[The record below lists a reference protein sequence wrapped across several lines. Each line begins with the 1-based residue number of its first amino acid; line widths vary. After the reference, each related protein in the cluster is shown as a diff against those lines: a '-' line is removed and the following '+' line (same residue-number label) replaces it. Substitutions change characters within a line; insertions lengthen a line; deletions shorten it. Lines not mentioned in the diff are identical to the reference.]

1 MPSAADRKSFIPAL
15 DGLRGLAVLL
25 VLWTHVPVGSFGASH
40 DVLKG
45 LVRPGYLGVDLF
57 FVLSGFLITRI
68 LVADR
73 DAHAPLRWFW
83 FRRFL
88 RIFPIYY
95 LLLGVLWFVERGPEW
110 PWCAA
115 YLSNFRFLVAPD
127 DASSLR
133 HTWSLAIEEHFY
145 LVWPLVVYAFRS
157 RHGTA
162 RATLVL
168 LALALA
174 TAMAPLLFPEHVHP
188 ELARRWI
195 HESSTTRA
203 TSLLAGALVAQ
214 HEVGIRARL
223 ARAQWFAPLALLLS
237 ASLVLFNRRYGLPLA
252 PFVDLVGY
260 AAFSTGVLLCALEG
274 PAAAAASWG
283 GMRWVGRISY
293 GLYLYHLPIFHAFG
307 LVQHRGDEPAGA
319 ARIATAVAVSFAA
332 AWISFLVIE
341 RPLLRLQ
348 GRFRAPA
355 APPARVG

>member
-1 MPSAADRKSFIPAL
+1 MPSDAARKSFVPAL
-15 DGLRGLAVLL
+15 DGLRALAVLL
-25 VLWTHVPVGSFGASH
+25 VVWTHVPVGSFGAH
-40 DVLKG
+40 HEVAKG

-73 DAHAPLRWFW
+73 DAGAPLRWFW
-83 FRRFL
+83 ARRFL

-95 LLLGVLWFVERGPEW
+95 LLLAVLWFVERGPEW

-115 YLSNFRFLVAPD
+115 YLGNFRFLVAPD

-145 LVWPLVVYAFRS
+145 LVWPLVVYAFRDRRALS
-157 RHGTA
+157 

-174 TAMAPLLFPEHVHP
+174 TALLPLAFPEQIHP

-203 TSLLAGALVAQ
+203 TSLLAGALVAL
-214 HEVGIRARL
+214 HEPALRARL
-223 ARAQWFAPLALLLS
+223 AHARWSAPLLLAASAALLL
-237 ASLVLFNRRYGLPLA
+237 VNRRYALPGA
-252 PFVDLVGY
+252 PLVDLVGY
-260 AAFSTGVLLCALEG
+260 AAFSTGALLAALEG
-274 PAAAAASWG
+274 IGATALAAAPL
-283 GMRWVGRISY
+283 RWIGRISY

-307 LVQHRGDEPAGA
+307 LVQHRGDQPGAPATIA
-319 ARIATAVAVSFAA
+319 AAVAASIAV
-332 AWISFLVIE
+332 AWISYALVE
-341 RPLLRLQ
+341 RPLLSLQ
-348 GRFRAPA
+348 ARFRA
-355 APPARVG
+355 APPQRLD